1 MDFIWND
8 GGRAACGFVGL
19 AGDCVTRA
27 ISIATGVVYRDVYEQ
42 LGVLCEKSPRSGVRI
57 DVANKYLTERNWQRQ
72 SVFDQAFDLQVLPMG
87 KVIVHL
93 SKWND
98 RSPHFCTVI
107 DRVVHDTWDASE
119 DGDYFIHAFWTS
131 AEHQTES
138 PVPGM
143 ESKGRESA
151 EQELTQSEFDK
162 ILNRLRA
169 LDNTASNGA
178 STEAEKHNA
187 LRMMQT
193 LMLRHNLSRDDITDD
208 DNVSSV
214 QFTRIACPVNGRRA
228 CNWEKSLA
236 HYVTADI
243 LPSTQ
248 WFSSTKGH
256 RTLFWFYGPLA
267 DVRNAISLFRELLLT
282 IATAAQL
289 QFRGYSR
296 GSGAS
301 YAEGYVLGLPR
312 TASASPAESNST
324 QIVSERALIQ
334 TRTIALQTAAEQWLK
349 IECNIT
355 LVSTRGTGRFLHDDV
370 AANRGKL
377 HGSQHEVTIPN
388 APRRITQK

>member
-1 MDFIWND
+1 MAFHWND

-57 DVANKYLTERNWQRQ
+57 DVANTYLAERNWQRHSRLDQ
-72 SVFDQAFDLQVLPMG
+72 PFDPKALPMG

-93 SKWND
+93 SKKEE
-98 RSPHFCTVI
+98 RSSHFCTVM

-119 DGDYFIHAFWTS
+119 DDDYFIHAFWTS
-131 AEHQTES
+131 AEQETQS
-138 PVPGM
+138 SVPDK
-143 ESKGRESA
+143 ESKGRNSA
-151 EQELTQSEFDK
+151 EQELTQAEFDK

-187 LRMMQT
+187 LRMIQT
-193 LMLRHNLSRDDITDD
+193 LMLRHNLSREDITDD

-256 RTLFWFYGPLA
+256 RTLFWFYGPLS

-312 TASASPAESNST
+312 TASASAAPSTST

-334 TRTIALQTAAEQWLK
+334 TRTIALQTAADGWLK
-349 IECNIT
+349 MECNIT
-355 LVSTRGTGRFLHDDV
+355 LVSTRGTGRFLHDD
-370 AANRGKL
+370 AAADRGKL
-377 HGSQHEVTIPN
+377 HGSQHEVAIPN